1 MIEVVDLS
9 QRNITQSHHVEEKAQ
24 QSLRAA
30 QSLSRLTARL
40 EDRLSLGA
48 VLDILCDE
56 TSRLLKADLVSISLQ
71 GTERR
76 LLFIN
81 GRNGSSPRY
90 ITRPVGLPK
99 TFYDEVVRH
108 RIPLILHD
116 DKRYAEYNVF
126 TILATSILLGND
138 LVGVLSVG
146 YPAQGWT
153 FDETEFTLLQGIANQ
168 AAQAIVNAQLLEK
181 THRCWLP

>member
-1 MIEVVDLS
+1 MIDVF
-9 QRNITQSHHVEEKAQ
+9 QRNINLRNHVEEKTQ

-56 TSRLLKADLVSISLQ
+56 TSRLLHAELVNISLK
-71 GTERR
+71 GTERS
-76 LLFIN
+76 LLYVN
-81 GRNGSSPRY
+81 GRNGSPPRY
-90 ITRPVGLPK
+90 ITRPIELPK

-116 DKRYAEYNVF
+116 NKLYAEYNVF

-138 LVGVLSVG
+138 LVGVLSIG
-146 YPAQGWT
+146 YPAKGWT
-153 FDETEFTLLQGIANQ
+153 FNETEFTLLQGVANQ

-181 THRCWLP
+181 AHRYWLP